1 MKKRQVKQNLQ
12 EWFDEKIANEIKNHN
27 RFKKIKKSKLHIDK
41 DIYVARYKLQKMIVN
56 KKKHFVKTNNWI
68 YWQTYGRQIYGKL
81 FLSKHTVNQLCHISP
96 IEIFWLI

>member
-1 MKKRQVKQNLQ
+1 
-12 EWFDEKIANEIKNHN
+12 
-27 RFKKIKKSKLHIDK
+27 
-41 DIYVARYKLQKMIVN
+41 MIVN